1 MSLCIALIRFKWA
14 IKRGT
19 ARILQL
25 EGELKKAGLAYLYL
39 STCSQGDSS
48 RQHIMYSRAYV
59 PTTKLKSTA
68 DQLW

>member
-39 STCSQGDSS
+39 GTCSEGDGT
-48 RQHIMYSRAYV
+48 RR
-59 PTTKLKSTA
+59 
-68 DQLW
+68 

>member
-39 STCSQGDSS
+39 STCSHTNSS
-48 RQHIMYSRAYV
+48 RQQRMYSLAYV
-59 PTTKLKSTA
+59 PTTKLKSTVYN
-68 DQLW
+68 QW

>member
-1 MSLCIALIRFKWA
+1 MEVLQHVLEYVVSLCIALIRFKWA

-39 STCSQGDSS
+39 GTCSEGDGT
-48 RQHIMYSRAYV
+48 RR
-59 PTTKLKSTA
+59 
-68 DQLW
+68 